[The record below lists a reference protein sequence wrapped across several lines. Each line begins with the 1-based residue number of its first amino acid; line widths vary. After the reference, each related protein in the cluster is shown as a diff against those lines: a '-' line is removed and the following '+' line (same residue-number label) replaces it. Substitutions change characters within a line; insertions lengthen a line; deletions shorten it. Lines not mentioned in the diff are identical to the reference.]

1 MYGVSSNS
9 NKENSSS
16 MEIPED
22 AAALPGQTQGGRG
35 VQQQQVVVQLSDQIK
50 TESESMASQQTSRRC
65 APESVHVLTDE
76 PPPISPDDLRQIKQN
91 NAIARRKNLADQAEE
106 LCQETTKMLQ
116 NLAEQRRSE
125 AESASR
131 RIAERIGIIKAKLLG
146 DVQCKHESA
155 GDFEREFCAVVEHF
169 RIAGVSEESLTSGA
183 VLPLCLVIVR
193 MAKKHV
199 CDLIDKAMRIEKS
212 EEPERSDDS
221 DDDSIPDEE
230 HDMTTRI
237 RESSY
242 LSSFLSEVCIDEA
255 KHKKGNELG
264 ATEEFQREILNFLER
279 LDSDTRIWMQDD
291 TWPLCQTVVAEGK
304 VLKNRNNDR
313 RSCHHNLAFM
323 RMIMSPVYELA
334 LGKLFEGLQQQVN
347 AKSSWECSEA
357 RIVGLDLYALEG
369 RSMCDY
375 LILRNKIVGQFIR
388 NELNYMESLVDFPL
402 EFAVDRI
409 SNIIDRILTTI
420 PKLFSDYVDLGYD
433 AVAIKCQKETI
444 HQEIARKAEEWS
456 DDSRKKSFDELEKMV
471 LDGTANEDNKRQYT
485 DFLSWRFVQMVQ
497 ANGGVCL
504 DAQGSAR
511 LLGKLAEFHAQYA
524 QYINTPHALVLR
536 QDLGVVISDTARRIL
551 LAIRDQ
557 CDDSNELK
565 ETLTLINDM
574 CEKGFLDGECLG
586 LYRDCTKPRTAM
598 GTTTVVSPPADFL
611 CRELVNKIFLCVQ
624 NSHSEPGY
632 LIVADQLKRLLDEY
646 GQTID
651 TLDDASVLKDAI
663 TSQVQKKLCRY
674 LFDNIINEFASYNVN
689 KPGPAG
695 SIKWPRI
702 RIDNEMSRHK
712 PAFIRLRP
720 YMFLLKDSVFQDS
733 GTVIPHKYSM
743 WQLAACA
750 AWHNDIERMSKA
762 ATFSEN
768 DIDQLLYLQEIAP
781 TVPDPIVKPLL
792 QSVLAKVLQFAEKQE
807 NGASTSSSVNVGAEK
822 IMALRDWAHKLES
835 V

>member
-9 NKENSSS
+9 NKENSSA
-16 MEIPED
+16 METPED

-35 VQQQQVVVQLSDQIK
+35 VQQQQVVVQLSDQMK
-50 TESESMASQQTSRRC
+50 TESSASRRASKRC

-76 PPPISPDDLRQIKQN
+76 PPLIPPDELRQVKQT
-91 NAIARRKNLADQAEE
+91 RRENLVCQVEE
-106 LCQETTKMLQ
+106 LCQETTGMLR

-125 AESASR
+125 AECAVR
-131 RIAERIGIIKAKLLG
+131 HIAEKINMIKSRLSRI
-146 DVQCKHESA
+146 DTPCKSRSESA
-155 GDFEREFCAVVEHF
+155 EDFEREFRAVLEYLL
-169 RIAGVSEESLTSGA
+169 RRRSAAASMNEEAPISYDNA
-183 VLPLCLVIVR
+183 LPLCLIIIR
-193 MAKKHV
+193 TAKKHISA
-199 CDLIDKAMRIEKS
+199 LSETTMMFGKS
-212 EEPERSDDS
+212 EAQERSDDS
-221 DDDSIPDEE
+221 DDDLTSEIERDMAMRLQESGRFPFLPKSRIDEE
-230 HDMTTRI
+230 K
-237 RESSY
+237 Y
-242 LSSFLSEVCIDEA
+242 
-255 KHKKGNELG
+255 KKGNELK
-264 ATEEFQREILNFLER
+264 ATEEFQRAVLKSLER
-279 LDSDTRIWMQDD
+279 LESNTRIWTQSD
-291 TWPLCQTVVAEGK
+291 TWLLCQAVVAECNALG
-304 VLKNRNNDR
+304 NRNNGK
-313 RSCHHNLAFM
+313 RSYHDNLAFM
-323 RMIMSPVYELA
+323 RMIMSPVYAIA

-347 AKSSWECSEA
+347 VKSSWECSEA
-357 RIVGLDLYALEG
+357 CIDGFSLDVLEG
-369 RSMCDY
+369 RVMCDY
-375 LILRNKIVGQFIR
+375 LTLRNKIVGQFIR
-388 NELNYMESLVDFPL
+388 NELNYMASLVDFPL

-409 SNIIDRILTTI
+409 SDIIVRIQML
-420 PKLFSDYVDLGYD
+420 PQLLDCLELDYD
-433 AVAIKCQKETI
+433 AEAIKRQKNTL
-444 HQEIARKAEEWS
+444 HQEIASKMEKWS
-456 DDSRKKSFDELEKMV
+456 DDSRKESFDKLEKMV

-511 LLGKLAEFHAQYA
+511 LLGKLAEFYTQHVN
-524 QYINTPHALVLR
+524 YINTPHALVLR
-536 QDLGVVISDTARRIL
+536 QNLEVVISDTARRIL

-574 CEKGFLDGECLG
+574 CEKGFLDEECKD
-586 LYRDCTKPRTAM
+586 LYMDCTDPQLAM
-598 GTTTVVSPPADFL
+598 GTTTRANEKSGFL
-611 CRELVNKIFLCVQ
+611 CRELVNKILLCLQ

-651 TLDDASVLKDAI
+651 TLEYAYELKEEI
-663 TSQVQKKLCRY
+663 TSKVQEKLYMY
-674 LFDNIINEFASYNVN
+674 LFGKIIDEFDNTLNNS
-689 KPGPAG
+689 PG

-733 GTVIPHKYSM
+733 GTIIPHRCSM
-743 WQLAACA
+743 WQRAACA
-750 AWHNDIERMSKA
+750 AWHNDIERMSTA

-768 DIDQLLYLQEIAP
+768 DIDQLLYLHEIAP
-781 TVPDPIVKPLL
+781 TVPDSTVKPLL
-792 QSVLAKVLQFAEKQE
+792 QSVLAKVLQFAEKQG